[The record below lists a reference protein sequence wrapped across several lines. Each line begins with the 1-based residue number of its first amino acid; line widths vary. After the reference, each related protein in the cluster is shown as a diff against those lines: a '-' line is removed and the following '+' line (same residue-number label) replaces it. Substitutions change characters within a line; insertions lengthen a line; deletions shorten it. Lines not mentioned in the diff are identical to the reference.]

1 MASSSSTDV
10 GKEATCPICM
20 EYLTD
25 PVTLACGHFCRD
37 CIVKYFDTWEHI
49 GDLECPICKA
59 RMQRGNFRPNWQLA
73 NIVEKIKLLPPNKGE
88 KDLCKKHEEKL
99 HLFCK
104 EDEELVCWVC
114 ERSPEHKSHT
124 VVLKEEAAHEYKTI
138 ICHHLKHLRKE
149 REQILDY
156 EANMG
161 KESNN
166 LLVKTEKRNT
176 VEKFRQLHQ
185 FLEEEEKRLLNEI
198 EEMEKE
204 ITRRREKHLAGLS
217 EELSSLDSLIR
228 EMEEKSQQP
237 VSELL
242 QVRLWKSGQ
251 DVNLCLTNVI
261 LDLDTA
267 YPRLILSRNR
277 KSVRRRDKSQDLPK
291 YPERFSSQP
300 CVLGREGFTAG
311 RHFWEVNSVRR
322 KGIFPL
328 SPKGGIWAV
337 GMDDG
342 EYSVYTSPVSSPLF
356 LSEEPRRIRVTLDYE
371 GGSVSFSDAD
381 SGAELHTFTG
391 ASFSGEILLPF
402 FYLTNLT
409 PPLQILSSPPLY
421 FLRHKYL

>member
-1 MASSSSTDV
+1 MAGSGGPVQDLCA
-10 GKEATCPICM
+10 EATCPIC
-20 EYLTD
+20 LDFFKD
-25 PVTLACGHFCRD
+25 PVTTTCGHDFCRG
-37 CIVKYFDTWEHI
+37 CLSRYSGV
-49 GDLECPICKA
+49 CPICKA

-242 QVRLWKSGQ
+242 QVRLWQEQMFLPG
-251 DVNLCLTNVI
+251 
-261 LDLDTA
+261 A
-267 YPRLILSRNR
+267 YRCIM
-277 KSVRRRDKSQDLPK
+277 
-291 YPERFSSQP
+291 
-300 CVLGREGFTAG
+300 GRAF
-311 RHFWEVNSVRR
+311 
-322 KGIFPL
+322 
-328 SPKGGIWAV
+328 
-337 GMDDG
+337 
-342 EYSVYTSPVSSPLF
+342 
-356 LSEEPRRIRVTLDYE
+356 
-371 GGSVSFSDAD
+371 
-381 SGAELHTFTG
+381 
-391 ASFSGEILLPF
+391 
-402 FYLTNLT
+402 
-409 PPLQILSSPPLY
+409 
-421 FLRHKYL
+421 HK